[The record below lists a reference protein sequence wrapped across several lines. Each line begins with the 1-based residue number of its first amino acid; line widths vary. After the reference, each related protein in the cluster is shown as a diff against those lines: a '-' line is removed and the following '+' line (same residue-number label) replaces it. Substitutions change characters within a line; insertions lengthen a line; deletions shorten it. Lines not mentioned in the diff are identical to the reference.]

1 MSHEKRVSRSSNL
14 AIIKIVGIYA
24 FAGGLWIY
32 TSDSLLAI
40 ITHDQVLLKEIAVL
54 KGLVFI
60 ALTSL
65 LLYSLITRYLSQLQ
79 KTETSLHTTEM
90 LYQLISEN
98 SADVIWMMDITTG
111 RFTYV
116 SPSVKRLRGYTAEEV
131 MQQPV
136 EQSLTPESY
145 RFITEQLPV
154 RIKAFLNGDE
164 QARINISE
172 VDQPCKDGSTV
183 PTEVVTTL
191 LTDAT
196 NNATTILGVTRD
208 ISRRKNAEQARRQTE
223 ERYKRLYESMRDG
236 FASVSLEGS
245 FKETNEAYRQMVGY
259 STEELSRMMYEDLTP
274 VQWHAAEQKIID
286 EQVLRRGYSD
296 TYEKEYRTKD
306 GRIIPVELRSF
317 LLKDEAGNIDG
328 MWAFIRDISER
339 KKVERALRES
349 EEHYRELYEQSP
361 LGYQSLDADGK
372 FLLVNQ
378 AWLDTLGYSQEE
390 IIGRWFGD
398 LLAPEYVEAFKQ
410 RFPRFKAA
418 GKIHSEFEML
428 HKNGTRRYVGF
439 DGRIAHDLAGG
450 FKQTHCILQDISE
463 RKQADDLLRQS
474 EERFKAAF
482 MTTPDSIN
490 INRLADGQ
498 YISINNGF
506 TRIMGYT
513 EADVVDKSSLELNIW
528 AHPEDRTKLV
538 AGLRRDG
545 KVENMEAQFR
555 AKDGTVRIGL
565 MSASLIQLNNEPH
578 IISITR
584 DITELKRLQDELL
597 QAEKMLSI
605 GTLAGGIAHD
615 FNNILNI
622 ILGYSTMLEKRRLD
636 EQKFSESVAAI
647 TSAVDRGSALVRQI
661 LTFARKTDTAFKPLY
676 IPDLIHELFSMLKQ
690 TFPKTISF
698 NEKMETSLPFIYG
711 DPSQLHQVFLN
722 LCVNA
727 RDAMPHGGAITI
739 RVKTWTSAQLHERF
753 PDAVHDRYMCMS
765 IEDTGIG
772 MDEITRTRI
781 FDPFFTTKE
790 SGKGT
795 GLGLAVAYGIVQT
808 HNGFIDVYSV
818 QGIGTKFDIYLPVS
832 TDVQQPQLSSASNA
846 TSNAIHG
853 TETILIVEDEDFL
866 LKILGSVLESHGY
879 TVISAQD
886 GETAVK
892 LYQERRQEIDL
903 VLTDMGLPK
912 ISGRDEFNMLKAINP
927 QVNVIIASGF
937 LEPEIKTELAA
948 AGVREFIQKPY
959 RPEELMQTLRQVLD
973 STHQKGQ
980 QP

>member
-1 MSHEKRVSRSSNL
+1 
-14 AIIKIVGIYA
+14 
-24 FAGGLWIY
+24 
-32 TSDSLLAI
+32 
-40 ITHDQVLLKEIAVL
+40 
-54 KGLVFI
+54 
-60 ALTSL
+60 
-65 LLYSLITRYLSQLQ
+65 
-79 KTETSLHTTEM
+79 
-90 LYQLISEN
+90 
-98 SADVIWMMDITTG
+98 
-111 RFTYV
+111 
-116 SPSVKRLRGYTAEEV
+116 
-131 MQQPV
+131 
-136 EQSLTPESY
+136 
-145 RFITEQLPV
+145 
-154 RIKAFLNGDE
+154 
-164 QARINISE
+164 
-172 VDQPCKDGSTV
+172 
-183 PTEVVTTL
+183 
-191 LTDAT
+191 
-196 NNATTILGVTRD
+196 
-208 ISRRKNAEQARRQTE
+208 
-223 ERYKRLYESMRDG
+223 
-236 FASVSLEGS
+236 
-245 FKETNEAYRQMVGY
+245 
-259 STEELSRMMYEDLTP
+259 
-274 VQWHAAEQKIID
+274 
-286 EQVLRRGYSD
+286 
-296 TYEKEYRTKD
+296 
-306 GRIIPVELRSF
+306 
-317 LLKDEAGNIDG
+317 
-328 MWAFIRDISER
+328 
-339 KKVERALRES
+339 
-349 EEHYRELYEQSP
+349 
-361 LGYQSLDADGK
+361 
-372 FLLVNQ
+372 
-378 AWLDTLGYSQEE
+378 
-390 IIGRWFGD
+390 
-398 LLAPEYVEAFKQ
+398 
-410 RFPRFKAA
+410 
-418 GKIHSEFEML
+418 
-428 HKNGTRRYVGF
+428 
-439 DGRIAHDLAGG
+439 
-450 FKQTHCILQDISE
+450 
-463 RKQADDLLRQS
+463 
-474 EERFKAAF
+474 
-482 MTTPDSIN
+482 
-490 INRLADGQ
+490 LADGQ